1 MSLPVNHNMDCMAH
15 TEQGN
20 NNQNILHIL
29 QMSVIALSTSTY
41 KLYTKK
47 VPKRLNKIMDTPRR
61 NKGKKQ
67 N

>member
-29 QMSVIALSTSTY
+29 QMSVIALSTG

-47 VPKRLNKIMDTPRR
+47 VPKRLNKIMVTPRR
-61 NKGKKQ
+61 NGGKKH

>member
-1 MSLPVNHNMDCMAH
+1 MAH

-41 KLYTKK
+41 KLYTTLEGTQK
-47 VPKRLNKIMDTPRR
+47 VEQNHGHPKEK
-61 NKGKKQ
+61 
-67 N
+67 